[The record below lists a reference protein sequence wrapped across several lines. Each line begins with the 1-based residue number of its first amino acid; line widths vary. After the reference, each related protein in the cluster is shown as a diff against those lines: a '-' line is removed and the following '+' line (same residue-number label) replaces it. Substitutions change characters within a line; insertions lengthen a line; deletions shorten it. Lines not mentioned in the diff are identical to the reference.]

1 MRPKR
6 AALWVWLHKVMRN
19 NDFSLPGRSYIIG
32 KSIGSALSSLPSCLC
47 HCRCSVQ
54 TMRHGKQLQPME
66 STLLQ
71 VFAMVP
77 VPPPQATMSISMVVR
92 MDQSQKSSSLRPSG
106 HPDPAV
112 DATLYRWWQ
121 GCSHGQVWLCYG
133 LSQKCSDRLW
143 RLGKATNWPYSARS
157 RVC

>member
-71 VFAMVP
+71 VFTMVP
-77 VPPPQATMSISMVVR
+77 VPPPQATMSISMVVG
-92 MDQSQKSSSLRPSG
+92 MDQVRNLVLFDVWTPRPSSG
-106 HPDPAV
+106 RNSLQVMAGMLPWPSVAV
-112 DATLYRWWQ
+112 
-121 GCSHGQVWLCYG
+121 
-133 LSQKCSDRLW
+133 LW
-143 RLGKATNWPYSARS
+143 SIMKMQ
-157 RVC
+157 